1 MTYPII
7 SLQMSAFLQM
17 TAYYSYQLYPTMT
30 LLSSKMIYSNSKNGK
45 TLMKF
50 NPTKCFTM
58 TLASRKPTPNHYT
71 FCGQQLKSVQSHC
84 YLGVQISNW
93 TTQCNSVA
101 KKAQQTLGVIRRN
114 LNKCPTHIKSIA
126 YTTLVR
132 PILEYASASWDPHCL
147 KHIKTLERI
156 QRQAAR
162 FCTQNYSREP
172 GTVTQLL
179 KDLQWDTLQTR
190 RKIKRLSI
198 IYKME
203 HNLIDIPLDHYI
215 QHNTRSSRKHDS
227 QFLQIRHS
235 ANIFGNSFFPT
246 TIKEWNSL
254 PPNTVSSKSLKL
266 NSFQK
271 NVIQH
276 FNN

>member
-1 MTYPII
+1 MATHLAYEIQSHQMLHNDI
-7 SLQMSAFLQM
+7 SL
-17 TAYYSYQLYPTMT
+17 
-30 LLSSKMIYSNSKNGK
+30 KK
-45 TLMKF
+45 T
-50 NPTKCFTM
+50 NTKY
-58 TLASRKPTPNHYT
+58 LHLIYT
-71 FCGQQLKSVQSHC
+71 FCCQQLKSVQSHC
-84 YLGVQISNW
+84 YLGVQISNTLNW
-93 TTQCNSVA
+93 TAQCNLVA
-101 KKAQQTLGVIRRN
+101 RKAQQTLEVIRRN

-162 FCTQNYSREP
+162 FCTHNYSREP
-172 GTVTQLL
+172 GTVTQLF

-215 QHNTRSSRKHDS
+215 QHNTRS
-227 QFLQIRHS
+227 IRRVVDDFIHPFRYRFSTPVGPPVDVPSAHS
-235 ANIFGNSFFPT
+235 A
-246 TIKEWNSL
+246 
-254 PPNTVSSKSLKL
+254 V
-266 NSFQK
+266 
-271 NVIQH
+271 NVH
-276 FNN
+276 

>member
-1 MTYPII
+1 
-7 SLQMSAFLQM
+7 
-17 TAYYSYQLYPTMT
+17 
-30 LLSSKMIYSNSKNGK
+30 
-45 TLMKF
+45 MKF

-58 TLASRKPTPNHYT
+58 TLASRKPTPNIYT

-84 YLGVQISNW
+84 YLGVQISNTINW
-93 TTQCNSVA
+93 TAQCNSVA
-101 KKAQQTLGVIRRN
+101 RKAQQTIGVIRRN

-162 FCTQNYSREP
+162 FS
-172 GTVTQLL
+172 
-179 KDLQWDTLQTR
+179 R

-227 QFLQIRHS
+227 QFLQIRYS
-235 ANIFGNSFFPT
+235 ANIFGSSFFPT
-246 TIKEWNSL
+246 TIIIKEWNSL
-254 PPNTVSSKSLKL
+254 PSNTVSSKSLK
-266 NSFQK
+266 SFQ
-271 NVIQH
+271 NSLIQH